1 MDRLIIFNLA
11 SNIKIYQMHHIL
23 DTYIKYIFEPGK
35 WKGDSHYLQKIYDM
49 LLFLKLS
56 TQAVPKYILII

>member
-11 SNIKIYQMHHIL
+11 SNTKIYQMHHIH

-35 WKGDSHYLQKIYDM
+35 WKGYLNYLQKIYDVF
-49 LLFLKLS
+49 LFLKLS